1 MKSDRSYRDAAFAS
15 FWSFVGIFILVIWM
29 LLFSGC
35 YGTYYISDSEYS
47 DVTRPTYRPKPRPVK
62 PNLVTNIRE
71 HDNTIIYVKPNR
83 NNNVKT
89 NKSNVK
95 VNTRKPKNTRKPR

>member
-1 MKSDRSYRDAAFAS
+1 M
-15 FWSFVGIFILVIWM
+15 VNHITTHGHIIIV
-29 LLFSGC
+29 
-35 YGTYYISDSEYS
+35 
-47 DVTRPTYRPKPRPVK
+47 VK